1 MLRTSATDVIRN
13 KDGKLVGV
21 KAIEYGEPIE
31 IYFDCLVGADGFES
45 QIGRWAGIDT
55 TLKLNDIDSCIQYRM
70 VNADVAPDYCEFI
83 IGSEAPGGY
92 IWIFPKGN
100 GVANVG
106 IGVIGT
112 EAKKKPGL
120 AK

>member
-1 MLRTSATDVIRN
+1 MAKARN
-13 KDGKLVGV
+13 GL
-21 KAIEYGEPIE
+21 
-31 IYFDCLVGADGFES
+31 
-45 QIGRWAGIDT
+45 GRGLDALLGGLPDEVETANPLMNQTQAEAGDAVVS
-55 TLKLNDIDSCIQYRM
+55 LKLNDIDSCIQYRM

-112 EAKKKPGL
+112 EAKKRPGL

>member
-1 MLRTSATDVIRN
+1 
-13 KDGKLVGV
+13 
-21 KAIEYGEPIE
+21 
-31 IYFDCLVGADGFES
+31 
-45 QIGRWAGIDT
+45 
-55 TLKLNDIDSCIQYRM
+55 M

-112 EAKKKPGL
+112 EAKKRPGL